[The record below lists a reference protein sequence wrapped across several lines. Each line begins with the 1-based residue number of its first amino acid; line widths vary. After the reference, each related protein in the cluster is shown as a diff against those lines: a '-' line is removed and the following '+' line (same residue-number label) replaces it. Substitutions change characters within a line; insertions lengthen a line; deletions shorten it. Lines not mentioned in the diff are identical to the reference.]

1 MKIPKKT
8 ALGLAVGALLSTTAC
23 TAAGAEDGVVPVAV
37 GYQSKTINTVTA
49 GTLMKELG
57 LLEKHLDAAA
67 EETGQTYDLTWHDF
81 ASGPPLTAE
90 MIAGKVHIGSMGDF
104 PLSVNG
110 AKTAEFDDVRTS
122 WVSVT
127 GYNLTG
133 SLNQVVVPTS
143 SKRDDLGR
151 PGGRDRLDQPRLDRP
166 RQPGELARRGG
177 HVARGRRAARP
188 GPAGRRHGP
197 GVGAGG
203 RTGAFVPFPQR
214 VIFSGEGRLLHD
226 GNTGVPTFHGVVA
239 ASAYTEEHPEVLQ
252 AFLAAQQEAMVFLY
266 EHPLEAALM
275 VAEATGLPPEVVY
288 LYNGP
293 NGAVT
298 FDMTV
303 KDELVGAVETGLPF
317 LQDLGALEQLD
328 LDDFVDEEPLR
339 ELYGAAYDEAKASL
353 TNPSAITG
361 HDEICDL
368 DVADPATASEAWP
381 AGEETTQVAAAPTC
395 LLRLVAQGGEYRA
408 LYVPDASSGT
418 RIFGEHATW
427 VSDPSA
433 DEEERRPAA
442 VRHRRRRRGV
452 RRRAHRLPGHRLSGP
467 PSPASDRAEGTESP

>member
-1 MKIPKKT
+1 MNTNRKIG
-8 ALGLAVGALLSTTAC
+8 AAFAIGALLSTTAC
-23 TAAGAEDGVVPVAV
+23 AAAGAEDGVVPVAV

-67 EETGQTYDLTWHDF
+67 EETGETYDLTWHDF

-90 MIAGKVHIGSMGDF
+90 MIAGKVQIGSMGDF

-110 AKTAEFDDVRTS
+110 AKTAEFDDVKTS

-127 GYNLTG
+127 GYNLSG
-133 SLNQVVVPTS
+133 SLNQIVVPDSSGATTLADLEGEVISTS
-143 SKRDDLGR
+143 LGSTAHGNLVSALAAAGLSPDDVELLGQD
-151 PGGRDRLDQPRLDRP
+151 PPVGVTALESDQVDA
-166 RQPGELARRGG
+166 LAQ
-177 HVARGRRAARP
+177 
-188 GPAGRRHGP
+188 
-197 GVGAGG
+197 
-203 RTGAFVPFPQR
+203 FVPFPQR

-239 ASAYTEEHPEVLQ
+239 SNAYTEAHPEVLQ
-252 AFLAAQQEAMVFLY
+252 AFLAAQQEAQAFLY
-266 EHPLEAALM
+266 EHPLEAAMM

-298 FDMTV
+298 FDMTI

-317 LQDLGALEQLD
+317 LQDLGALETLD

-339 ELYGAAYDEAKASL
+339 ELYGAAYDETKASL
-353 TNPSAITG
+353 ANPSAITG

-381 AGEETTQVAAAPTC
+381 AGEESTQVAATPTC

-433 DEEERRPAA
+433 DENAIL
-442 VRHRRRRRGV
+442 
-452 RRRAHRLPGHRLSGP
+452 LPFGTV
-467 PSPASDRAEGTESP
+467 ADAEAYATEHAGSQVIDYQTALDSV

>member
-1 MKIPKKT
+1 MHITRKI
-8 ALGLAVGALLSTTAC
+8 AVGLAFAALLNTTAC
-23 TAAGAEDGVVPVAV
+23 AAAGADDGVVPVAV

-57 LLEKHLDAAA
+57 LLEKYLDAAA
-67 EETGQTYDLTWHDF
+67 EETGETYDLTWHDF

-110 AKTAEFDDVRTS
+110 AKTAEFDDARTS

-127 GYNLTG
+127 GYNLSG
-133 SLNQVVVPTS
+133 SLNQIVVPNSSDATTLADLEGKVISTS
-143 SKRDDLGR
+143 LGSTAH
-151 PGGRDRLDQPRLDRP
+151 GNLVSALDAAGLSPEDV
-166 RQPGELARRGG
+166 ELLGQDPP
-177 HVARGRRAARP
+177 V
-188 GPAGRRHGP
+188 
-197 GVGAGG
+197 GVTALESDQVD
-203 RTGAFVPFPQR
+203 ALAQFVPFPQR

-226 GNTGVPTFHGVVA
+226 GDTGVPTFHGVVA
-239 ASAYTEEHPEVLQ
+239 SDAYTEEHPEVLQ
-252 AFLAAQQEAMVFLY
+252 AFLAAQKEAMEFLH
-266 EHPLEAALM
+266 EHPLEAAMM

-317 LQDLGALEQLD
+317 LQELGALEQLD
-328 LDDFVDEEPLR
+328 LDDFVNEEPLR
-339 ELYGAAYDEAKASL
+339 ELYGAAYDETKASL
-353 TNPSAITG
+353 ANPSAITG
-361 HDEICDL
+361 HDEVCGT

-381 AGEETTQVAAAPTC
+381 AGEETTQVAATPTC

-433 DEEERRPAA
+433 GENATLLPFGTAA
-442 VRHRRRRRGV
+442 D
-452 RRRAHRLPGHRLSGP
+452 AD
-467 PSPASDRAEGTESP
+467 AYATEHAGSQVIDYQTALDSV